1 MTMTPMTSF
10 ELRARRLHLGWS
22 RNQLAH
28 TLGVPIED
36 VAEWENGSRPIKF
49 PAAIQQVLRQ
59 QESRSRHDRRSE
71 DEARVS

>member
-1 MTMTPMTSF
+1 MTPMTSYQ
-10 ELRARRLHLGWS
+10 LRARRLHLGWS

-28 TLGVPIED
+28 TLGVPIDD

-49 PAAIQQVLRQ
+49 PAAIEQVLRQ
-59 QESRSRHDRRSE
+59 QESRSHRDWQSE